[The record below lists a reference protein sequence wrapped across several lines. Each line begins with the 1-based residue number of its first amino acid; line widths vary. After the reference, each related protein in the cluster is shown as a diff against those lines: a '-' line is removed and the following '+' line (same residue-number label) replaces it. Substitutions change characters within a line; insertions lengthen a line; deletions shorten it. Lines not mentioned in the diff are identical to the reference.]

1 MLTIA
6 ERQQAIELLR
16 TAHAEISAV
25 VAPLS
30 ATQLTTVYITNQWT
44 VAQNIHHLPD
54 AHSYA
59 INNVRLMLTEDKPT
73 WKPYSP
79 DGFAQLADAC
89 EADISVSLELMRVM
103 HIRWVRML
111 ESLSD
116 AQFARTGISVSY
128 GERSLDDLLRIYS
141 GHTRSHI
148 DQIKKTLAAGK

>member
-16 TAHAEISAV
+16 NAHAEISAV

-30 ATQLTTVYITNQWT
+30 ATQLTTVYIANEWT
-44 VAQNIHHLPD
+44 VAQNVHHLPD

-59 INNVRLMLTEDKPT
+59 INNVRLVLTEDKPT

-79 DGFAQLADAC
+79 DGFAQLADAR
-89 EADISVSLELMRVM
+89 EADISVSLELMRSM

-111 ESLSD
+111 ESLTD

-148 DQIKKTLAAGK
+148 EQIQKTLAAGA

>member
-16 TAHAEISAV
+16 NAHAEISAV

-30 ATQLTTVYITNQWT
+30 TTQLTTVYIANEWT

-59 INNVRLMLTEDKPT
+59 INNVRLVLTEDKPT

-79 DGFAQLADAC
+79 DGFAQLADAR
-89 EADISVSLELMRVM
+89 EADISVSLELMRAM

-111 ESLSD
+111 ESLTD
-116 AQFARTGISVSY
+116 AQFARTGISVTY

-148 DQIKKTLAAGK
+148 EQIKKTLAAGA

>member
-16 TAHAEISAV
+16 NAHAEISAV

-30 ATQLTTVYITNQWT
+30 TTQLTTVYIANEWT

-59 INNVRLMLTEDKPT
+59 INNVRLVLTEDKPT

-79 DGFAQLADAC
+79 DVHGT
-89 EADISVSLELMRVM
+89 
-103 HIRWVRML
+103 H
-111 ESLSD
+111 
-116 AQFARTGISVSY
+116 
-128 GERSLDDLLRIYS
+128 
-141 GHTRSHI
+141 
-148 DQIKKTLAAGK
+148 

>member
-16 TAHAEISAV
+16 NAHAEISAV

-30 ATQLTTVYITNQWT
+30 TTQLTTVYIANEWT

-59 INNVRLMLTEDKPT
+59 INNVRLVLTEDKPT
-73 WKPYSP
+73 WKPYSH
-79 DGFAQLADAC
+79 DGFAQLADAR
-89 EADISVSLELMRVM
+89 EADISVSLELMRAM

-111 ESLSD
+111 ESLTD
-116 AQFARTGISVSY
+116 AQFARTGISVTY

-148 DQIKKTLAAGK
+148 EQIKKTLAAGA

>member
-1 MLTIA
+1 MLTHA
-6 ERQQAIELLR
+6 ERQHAINLLR
-16 TAHAEISAV
+16 TGHDEIAAAV
-25 VAPLS
+25 ASLS
-30 ATQLTTVYITNQWT
+30 TTQLTTMYVPNEWT
-44 VAQNIHHLPD
+44 VAQNVHHLPD

-59 INNVRLMLTEDKPT
+59 INNMRLVLTEDKPT

-79 DGFAQLADAC
+79 DAFATLADAA
-89 EADISVSLELMRVM
+89 EADISVSLELMRAM

-116 AQFARTGISVSY
+116 AQYARTGISVSY

-148 DQIKKTLAAGK
+148 DQIKNTLAAGK

>member
-6 ERQQAIELLR
+6 ERQQAIGLLR
-16 TAHAEISAV
+16 NAHAEISAV

-30 ATQLTTVYITNQWT
+30 ATQLTTVYIANEWT
-44 VAQNIHHLPD
+44 VAQNVHHLPD

-59 INNVRLMLTEDKPT
+59 INNVRLVLTEDKPT

-79 DGFAQLADAC
+79 DGFAQLADAR
-89 EADISVSLELMRVM
+89 EADISVSLELMRSM

-111 ESLSD
+111 ESLTD

-148 DQIKKTLAAGK
+148 EQIKKTLAAGA

>member
-1 MLTIA
+1 MLTTA
-6 ERQQAIELLR
+6 ERQQAIDLLR
-16 TAHAEISAV
+16 TAHAEIAAL
-25 VAPLS
+25 VAPLN
-30 ATQLTTVYITNQWT
+30 ATQLTTKYLPNEWT
-44 VAQNIHHLPD
+44 VAQNVHHLPD

-59 INNVRLMLTEDKPT
+59 INNMRLVLTEDKPT

-79 DGFAQLADAC
+79 DAFATIADAS
-89 EADISVSLELMRVM
+89 EADISVSLELMRAM

-116 AQFARTGISVSY
+116 AQFARTGISMSY

-148 DQIKKTLAAGK
+148 TQITNTLAAAK

>member
-1 MLTIA
+1 MLTST

-16 TAHAEISAV
+16 TAHRELEAV

-30 ATQLTTVYITNQWT
+30 ATQLSTVYVANEWT
-44 VAQNIHHLPD
+44 VAQNVHHLPD

-59 INNVRLMLTEDKPT
+59 INNIRLVLTEDKPT

-79 DGFAQLADAC
+79 DGFALLADAC
-89 EADISVSLELMRVM
+89 EADISVSLELMRAM

-128 GERSLDDLLRIYS
+128 GERSLDDLLRIYA

-148 DQIKKTLAAGK
+148 EQIKKTLAAGN

>member
-16 TAHAEISAV
+16 NAHAEISAV

-30 ATQLTTVYITNQWT
+30 TTQLTTVYIANEWT

-59 INNVRLMLTEDKPT
+59 INNVRLVLTEDKPT

-79 DGFAQLADAC
+79 DGFAQLADAR
-89 EADISVSLELMRVM
+89 EADISVSLELMRAM

-111 ESLSD
+111 ESLTD

-148 DQIKKTLAAGK
+148 EQIKKTLAAGA